1 MKGIGKMIY
10 NMDMEKRF
18 GQIIRNMKV
27 NKKKK
32 KSMVKGFMSGQM
44 EVCMKESGMRIE
56 LKEKESTPG
65 LMEDNTQVSGRI
77 ITCMDMEFTLGKME
91 EGMKDIMKWI
101 KNMDMVSINGLMGE
115 NMKVIGKME
124 SSMGKENTYFLMELL
139 KLESGTMAKEP
150 IGLMNEPLNINIY

>member
-27 NKKKK
+27 NTMKE

-44 EVCMKESGMRIE
+44 VVCMRESGMRTE
-56 LKEKESTPG
+56 LKEKECTPG

-77 ITCMDMEFTLGKME
+77 ITCMGSEDCITRITNLL
-91 EGMKDIMKWI
+91 MK
-101 KNMDMVSINGLMGE
+101 E
-115 NMKVIGKME
+115 IGSLT
-124 SSMGKENTYFLMELL
+124 SSTV
-139 KLESGTMAKEP
+139 MAKFTMMSLP
-150 IGLMNEPLNINIY
+150 